1 MSRRRRNKKKD
12 KIKIRYPSASPS
24 LRKDA
29 YFPFTDI
36 PRPIFRD
43 TRLYPRFF
51 NIKKKKTWLEKKQR
65 R

>member
-1 MSRRRRNKKKD
+1 MSKRIKKSRSKVRRLK
-12 KIKIRYPSASPS
+12 YPATSPS
-24 LRKDA
+24 GEKDP

-43 TRLYPRFF
+43 VRLHPAFF
-51 NIKKKKTWLEKKQR
+51 HVKKKKTWLEKRQR

>member
-1 MSRRRRNKKKD
+1 MSKRIKKRRPKERKL
-12 KIKIRYPSASPS
+12 RYPATSPS
-24 LRKDA
+24 GEKDP

-43 TRLYPRFF
+43 VRLHPTFF
-51 NIKKKKTWLEKKQR
+51 HVKKKKTWLEKRQR